1 MVEAAQR
8 GAMLN
13 SGAPHLS
20 DGMSHRG
27 KTAKVSPPSR
37 VDHLSALPD
46 SVLQYVLGFLEA
58 REAVRTCVLARRWR
72 HLWRLIPRLSVTDA
86 DAFRSVEKL
95 NEFVNRLLLPRDQ
108 SSVLDECEFDL
119 RGFLRLD
126 DASVDLW
133 IRHVL
138 MCHTQVLQVHFH
150 ANLQTTQDQ
159 PLVTLANQP
168 LLSQHL
174 WRLELSGISLE
185 NSFLDFSSCLVL
197 KHLKITNCV
206 VDTDKI
212 LSRSLKH
219 LSIMGCEL
227 CWQLHPT
234 LISAPSLIS
243 LQLAD
248 YVGVTPILGSM
259 PLLETASVSL
269 GHQNEEYCDF
279 CDNGGSEDCD
289 CGMVYLEDDCA
300 PDVSVHLLGLS
311 TATCLELI
319 ASSKMVT
326 FKRDLRYCLEFSK
339 LKSLLL
345 SDWCLVADFQTLLC
359 FLHYT
364 PALEKLILQLCQKP
378 KSEELD
384 GSGLMEESL
393 TLKKLKIVE
402 IKCQMIDE
410 RVHNIFRILSDSSIS
425 LEKINVQKL

>member
-1 MVEAAQR
+1 
-8 GAMLN
+8 
-13 SGAPHLS
+13 
-20 DGMSHRG
+20 MSHRG

-37 VDHLSALPD
+37 VDHLSASALPD
-46 SVLQYVLGFLEA
+46 SVLQHALGFLEA
-58 REAVRTCVLARRWR
+58 REAVRTCVLARRWC
-72 HLWRLIPRLSVTDA
+72 HLWKSIPRLRVTDV
-86 DAFRSVEKL
+86 DVFRSVEKL
-95 NEFVNRLLLPRDQ
+95 NEFVDRLLLPRDK

-126 DASVDLW
+126 VAIASVDLW

-138 MCHTQVLQVHFH
+138 MCHTQVLQVHFYT
-150 ANLQTTQDQ
+150 NLQTTQDQ

-174 WRLELSGISLE
+174 WRLELNGVSLE
-185 NSFLDFSSCLVL
+185 DSFLDFSSCSVL
-197 KHLKITNCV
+197 KDLKITNCV
-206 VDTDKI
+206 LDTDKI

-227 CWQLHPT
+227 CWRLHPT
-234 LISAPSLIS
+234 LISAQSLIS

-248 YVGVTPILGSM
+248 NVGVTPILGSM
-259 PLLETASVSL
+259 PFLETASVNL

-279 CDNGGSEDCD
+279 CDNGGSEDYD
-289 CGMVYLEDDCA
+289 CGMVYLADDFA

-326 FKRDLRYCLEFSK
+326 FKRDLRYCPEFSK

-364 PALEKLILQLCQKP
+364 PVLEKLILQLCQKP
-378 KSEELD
+378 KSDMELD

-393 TLKKLKIVE
+393 TLKQLKIVE

-410 RVHNIFRILSDSSIS
+410 RVHSIFRILSDSSIS
-425 LEKINVQKL
+425 LEKLMSKSFSKYGVTVMVLL